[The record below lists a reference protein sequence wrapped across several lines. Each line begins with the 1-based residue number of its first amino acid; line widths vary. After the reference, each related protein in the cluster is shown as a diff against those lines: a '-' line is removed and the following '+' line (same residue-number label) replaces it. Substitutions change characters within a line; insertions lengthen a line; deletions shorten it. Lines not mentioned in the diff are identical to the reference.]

1 MIRLIAQSIIELF
14 LKLFDFLSN
23 KRINKLGEKKLTH
36 ALDATQL
43 AAQDNPLSRLTRQH
57 PGKSGFYLLGN
68 NIDAFLARCH
78 LIEQAHH
85 TLDLQYYSF
94 HGDTSGK
101 LIAQALVNAA
111 DRGVRVRLLLDDIDT
126 LGVDEGISLL
136 NAHPDIE
143 IRIFNPFVF
152 RGLLRYFEF
161 IVDLARVGRRMHNK
175 ALIADNAQ
183 AIVGGRNISDIY
195 FSADPDVLFLDIDL
209 LTIGEI
215 VSNVSNSFDEY
226 WNSDWAVP
234 VDCLYA
240 RPSRAY
246 ALKRIKRVLKKFE
259 QQIGQIDYLQ
269 TLQSSPFKYDELQP
283 ENLSFVWAD
292 AELVYDMPD
301 KITRQLDEQKTAG
314 RAEKY
319 ASLHELLAL
328 AESHLTI
335 ISPYFVPGDQG
346 MRWIK
351 SLIAKGVKIHVYTNS
366 LAATDV
372 VAVHAGYRQYRMAL
386 LELGVRLY
394 ELKPS
399 AYARERRHFKI
410 LKPGSRTSLH
420 AKTYVLDHSKVFIG
434 SANLDPRS
442 SELNTEMGLL
452 INNEQIAD
460 QFLHM
465 FATMSSGDNSYQ
477 LLLDDAPAPH
487 TGIVWRCQQEGV
499 AYYYTEEPQAGL
511 WRRFK
516 AYFYGLLPIESLL

>member
-1 MIRLIAQSIIELF
+1 M
-14 LKLFDFLSN
+14 
-23 KRINKLGEKKLTH
+23 
-36 ALDATQL
+36 
-43 AAQDNPLSRLTRQH
+43 
-57 PGKSGFYLLGN
+57 
-68 NIDAFLARCH
+68 
-78 LIEQAHH
+78 
-85 TLDLQYYSF
+85 
-94 HGDTSGK
+94 
-101 LIAQALVNAA
+101 
-111 DRGVRVRLLLDDIDT
+111 
-126 LGVDEGISLL
+126 L

-152 RGLLRYFEF
+152 RGLLRYCEV

-175 ALIADNAQ
+175 AMIADNAQ

-195 FSADPDVLFLDIDL
+195 FSADPELLFLDVDL

-215 VSNVSNSFDEY
+215 VAKVSDSFDEY

-234 VDCLYA
+234 VDELYA
-240 RPSRAY
+240 RPKRAY
-246 ALKRIKRVLKKFE
+246 ALKRIKLMLQKFE
-259 QQIGQIDYLQ
+259 QQVGQIDYLK
-269 TLQSSPFKYDELQP
+269 TLQLSQFKYDELQP
-283 ENLSFVWAD
+283 ENLHFVWAD
-292 AELVYDMPD
+292 AELVYDLPD
-301 KITRQLDEQKTAG
+301 KIVRQQDEQKTTG
-314 RAEKY
+314 SAEKY
-319 ASLHELLAL
+319 TSLHQLLAL
-328 AESHLTI
+328 AENHLTI
-335 ISPYFVPGDQG
+335 ISPYFVPGDEG

-351 SLIAKGVKIHVYTNS
+351 SLISRGVKIHVYTNS

-372 VAVHAGYRQYRMAL
+372 VAVHAGYRQYRMQL

-399 AYARERRHFKI
+399 AYVRERRHFKI

-452 INNEQIAD
+452 IDNEQISD

-465 FATMSSGDNSYQ
+465 FSGISSGENSYQ

-487 TGIVWRCQQEGV
+487 TGIVWRCQQDGV
-499 AYYYTEEPQAGL
+499 AYHYTEEPEAGL

-516 AYFYGLLPIESLL
+516 AFFYGLLPIESLL

>member
-1 MIRLIAQSIIELF
+1 MIRLISQSIIELF

-23 KRINKLGEKKLTH
+23 KRINKLGKKSVTH
-36 ALDATQL
+36 ALDTAQL
-43 AAQDNPLSRLTRQH
+43 DDQDSALNRLSRQH

-94 HGDTSGK
+94 HGDTSGQ
-101 LIAQALVNAA
+101 LIAQALVKAA

-126 LGVDEGISLL
+126 LGVDEGISIL

-175 ALIADNAQ
+175 AMIADNTQ

-195 FSADPDVLFLDIDL
+195 FSADPELLFLDVDL
-209 LTIGEI
+209 LTIGDI
-215 VSNVSNSFDEY
+215 VSNVSKSFDEY

-234 VDCLYA
+234 VDDLYA
-240 RPSRAY
+240 RPNRAY
-246 ALKRIKRVLKKFE
+246 ALKRIKLMLQKFE
-259 QQIGQIDYLQ
+259 QRIGQLDYQ
-269 TLQSSPFKYDELQP
+269 STLQSSKFRYDALQP
-283 ENLSFVWAD
+283 ENLRFIWAD
-292 AELVYDMPD
+292 AELVYDLPD
-301 KITRQLDEQKTAG
+301 KITRQQVQKPEG
-314 RAEKY
+314 RTEKY

-335 ISPYFVPGDQG
+335 ISPYFVPGDEG

-351 SLIAKGVKIHVYTNS
+351 SLIDKGVKIHVYTNS

-386 LELGVRLY
+386 LQLGVRLY

-399 AYARERRHFKI
+399 AYVRERRHFKI

-420 AKTYVLDHSKVFIG
+420 AKTYVLDHNKVFIG

-442 SELNTEMGLL
+442 AELNTEMGLL
-452 INNEQIAD
+452 IEDERIAD

-465 FATMSSGDNSYQ
+465 FSGISSGENSYQ

-487 TGIVWRCQQEGV
+487 TRLVWRCQQDGV
-499 AYYYTEEPQAGL
+499 AYHYTEEPEAGL

-516 AYFYGLLPIESLL
+516 AFFYGLLPIESLL

>member
-23 KRINKLGEKKLTH
+23 KRINRLGEKNVSH
-36 ALDATQL
+36 ALDPTQL
-43 AAQDNPLSRLTRQH
+43 ADQDTALNRLTRQH

-94 HGDTSGK
+94 HGDTSGQ
-101 LIAQALVNAA
+101 LIAQALVKAA

-136 NAHPDIE
+136 NAHPEIE

-175 ALIADNAQ
+175 AMIADNAQ

-195 FSADPDVLFLDIDL
+195 FSADPELLFLDVDL

-215 VSNVSNSFDEY
+215 VGKVSNSFDEY

-234 VDCLYA
+234 VDELYA
-240 RPSRAY
+240 RPKRAY
-246 ALKRIKRVLKKFE
+246 ALKRIKLMLQKFE
-259 QQIGQIDYLQ
+259 QQIGQLDYLN
-269 TLQSSPFKYDELQP
+269 TLQLSQFKYDELQP
-283 ENLSFVWAD
+283 ENLRFVWAD
-292 AELVYDMPD
+292 AELVYDLPD
-301 KITRQLDEQKTAG
+301 KITRQQQLYEAVGSTG
-314 RAEKY
+314 KY

-328 AESHLTI
+328 AENHLTI

-351 SLIAKGVKIHVYTNS
+351 ALIDKGVKIHVYTNS

-372 VAVHAGYRQYRMAL
+372 IAVHAGYRQYRMAL
-386 LELGVRLY
+386 LKLGVRLY

-399 AYARERRHFKI
+399 AYVRERQHFKI

-420 AKTYVLDHSKVFIG
+420 AKTYVLDHNKVFIG

-442 SELNTEMGLL
+442 AELNTEMGLL
-452 INNEQIAD
+452 IENEQIAD

-465 FATMSSGDNSYQ
+465 FSGISSGENSYQ

-487 TGIVWRCQQEGV
+487 TGIVWRYQQDGV
-499 AYYYTEEPQAGL
+499 AYHYTDEPEAGL

-516 AYFYGLLPIESLL
+516 AFFYGLLPIESLL

>member
-23 KRINKLGEKKLTH
+23 KRINRLGEKSVTH
-36 ALDATQL
+36 ALDTAQL
-43 AAQDNPLSRLTRQH
+43 ADQDNALSRLTRQH
-57 PGKSGFYLLGN
+57 PGKSGLYLLGN

-85 TLDLQYYSF
+85 TLDLQYYYF
-94 HGDTSGK
+94 HGDTSGQ
-101 LIAQALVNAA
+101 LIAQALVKAA

-175 ALIADNAQ
+175 AMIADNAQ

-195 FSADPDVLFLDIDL
+195 FSADPELLFLDVDL
-209 LTIGEI
+209 LTIGDI
-215 VSNVSNSFDEY
+215 VSNVSKSFDEY

-234 VDCLYA
+234 VDDLYA
-240 RPSRAY
+240 RPNRAY
-246 ALKRIKRVLKKFE
+246 ALKRIKLMLKKFE
-259 QQIGQIDYLQ
+259 QQIGQLDYLS
-269 TLQSSPFKYDELQP
+269 TLQLSQFKYDELQP
-283 ENLSFVWAD
+283 ENLNFVWAD
-292 AELVYDMPD
+292 AELVYDLPD
-301 KITRQLDEQKTAG
+301 KITRLHAQKSVDSTD
-314 RAEKY
+314 KY

-328 AESHLTI
+328 AENHLTI

-351 SLIAKGVKIHVYTNS
+351 SLIDKGVKIHVYTNS

-386 LELGVRLY
+386 LQLGVRLY

-399 AYARERRHFKI
+399 AYVRERQHFKI

-442 SELNTEMGLL
+442 ADLNTEMGLL
-452 INNEQIAD
+452 IENEQIAD
-460 QFLHM
+460 QFMHM
-465 FATMSSGDNSYQ
+465 FSGISSGENSYQ

-487 TGIVWRCQQEGV
+487 TGIVWRCQQDGV
-499 AYYYTEEPQAGL
+499 AYHYTEEPEAGL
-511 WRRFK
+511 WRRSK
-516 AYFYGLLPIESLL
+516 AFFYGLLPIESLL